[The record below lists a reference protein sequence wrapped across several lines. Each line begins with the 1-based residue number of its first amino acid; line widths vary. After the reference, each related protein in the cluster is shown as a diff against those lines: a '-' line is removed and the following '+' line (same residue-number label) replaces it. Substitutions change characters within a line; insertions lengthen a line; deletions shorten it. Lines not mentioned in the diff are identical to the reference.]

1 MSKNPKFRGFA
12 FGRPFAAALVLCA
25 TGVEA
30 LAADGISGTGDI
42 KLGAIPRYADEA
54 AAREACAPDGVV
66 WADSKTGFFYPKF
79 SAEYGATPH
88 GVFTCYRKAEQA
100 DYWSISPVMEGG
112 FKGREFP
119 LRFCNACS

>member
-1 MSKNPKFRGFA
+1 MSKNPKFRRFA

-30 LAADGISGTGDI
+30 LAGDGISGTGDI